1 MLHFTLSGS
10 SDITGYQCLHIR
22 RTGRQKVNPKGVDET
37 HFCPIFYTSQVSL
50 YLCTKAGVF
59 LKGLNITEK
68 TILPLQFIDS

>member
-1 MLHFTLSGS
+1 MFDVYVIGNIISLK
-10 SDITGYQCLHIR
+10 Y